1 MDECNT
7 IQQYLRVFKVGS
19 YKSLEVELPQELS
32 LANKSLVWKKIAKWR
47 RQKGWHSAI
56 PVHVWGGLC
65 PYTDF
70 CVVYTIPCNEINEY
84 IYGLLKQQQQ
94 TVTE

>member
-1 MDECNT
+1 MNKCNG
-7 IQQYLRVFKVGS
+7 IPQYLRVLKGRR
-19 YKSLEVELPQELS
+19 YQSLEVELPPELS
-32 LANKSLVWKKIAKWR
+32 QANKTLAWRKIAQWR

-56 PVHVWGGLC
+56 PVHAWGCLC
-65 PYTDF
+65 PYTNF
-70 CVVYTIPCNEINEY
+70 CVVYTMQCDQINEY

>member
-1 MDECNT
+1 MNECNT
-7 IQQYLRVFKVGS
+7 IPQYLRVTVGRR
-19 YKSLEVELPQELS
+19 YQSLEVELPQELS
-32 LANKSLVWKKIAKWR
+32 LANKSLVWRQIAKWR
-47 RQKGWHSAI
+47 RQKGWKSAI
-56 PVHVWGGLC
+56 PVYVRGGLC
-65 PYTDF
+65 PYTNF